1 MASVVGP
8 FRYCMRHPK
17 HTLFILLL
25 LVLVVASRLL
35 FSSVPE
41 QRNIQ
46 ALNLMSGTL
55 SQQLGRKTKPHG
67 RIYDSGTDAGKNPTP
82 FEEGV
87 KTDKV
92 ALKKTA
98 KGEIAIHREHE
109 NVIKNDNK
117 KRKPNHQ
124 PKLKQGVRPS
134 QEFNV
139 LMVLAK
145 VGQTSPLAQRFQRC
159 FLSICMQS
167 TVNLR
172 FYVVADEVGKL
183 ICQRALSQA
192 RKASKIGI
200 NVTYYDVKRVAERV
214 RPIVK
219 DIQQFFSS
227 GDPNSYYNDPLFFIS
242 TAIHHILP
250 QKVKQIIWVDSDLYF
265 QSDIK
270 ELFSEFDKFKSFT
283 VFGLAHEQQPVYQHV
298 LYMFRNQNPE
308 TKVGGPPPYG
318 LQGFNSG
325 VILMN
330 VHHMRNSKLYKN
342 LLQGS
347 EVKKL
352 ADKYSFQGHLGDQ
365 DFYSLLSL
373 EYSELFHVLP
383 CQWNRQLCTYWK
395 DKYPDVFDLYFN
407 CSGPIHVYHG
417 NCGAKMPNE

>member
-67 RIYDSGTDAGKNPTP
+67 RIYGSGTDAGKNLSP

-98 KGEIAIHREHE
+98 KGEIAIHRAHE

-183 ICQRALSQA
+183 ICQCALSQA

-214 RPIVK
+214 RPIAK
-219 DIQQFFSS
+219 DIQVSFSTMLAS
-227 GDPNSYYNDPLFFIS
+227 N
-242 TAIHHILP
+242 AIC
-250 QKVKQIIWVDSDLYF
+250 
-265 QSDIK
+265 
-270 ELFSEFDKFKSFT
+270 FS
-283 VFGLAHEQQPVYQHV
+283 
-298 LYMFRNQNPE
+298 
-308 TKVGGPPPYG
+308 
-318 LQGFNSG
+318 
-325 VILMN
+325 
-330 VHHMRNSKLYKN
+330 
-342 LLQGS
+342 
-347 EVKKL
+347 
-352 ADKYSFQGHLGDQ
+352 
-365 DFYSLLSL
+365 
-373 EYSELFHVLP
+373 
-383 CQWNRQLCTYWK
+383 
-395 DKYPDVFDLYFN
+395 
-407 CSGPIHVYHG
+407 
-417 NCGAKMPNE
+417 